1 MSATGCQSVE
11 QGALRADVAVIGGG
25 VSGLCAALYL
35 ARGGAEVVLLEAG
48 MIAGQG
54 SSANAGTLALQ
65 NKRPPMLPFFIE
77 GVEEWRRL
85 AESLE
90 LDIGYGRPG
99 GLQVA
104 ETGADLVVLE
114 EQAGR
119 LRDHGIAVDWM
130 EGSALT
136 ARAPWLAPSVRAATA
151 SDTDGYAD
159 PLRAGQALARAVCAA
174 GGRIRTHAPVVEAL
188 RHGTGYALTG
198 PSGTVTCD
206 SVVIA
211 AGPWSAALARR
222 FGAALD
228 VEPNTIILTV
238 TESAPAA
245 LDRVVTHI
253 RGRLTI
259 KQTAAGGCLIGGGW
273 YGRGD
278 FAGGRCDIAYNSLI
292 HNLRLACAVVPF
304 LAGLRTLRHWAGYE
318 ARTRHGRPL
327 LGAVPGRAG
336 LYALVPSAGGWTAA
350 ALGGRLIAECVL
362 TGRTP
367 PLAEGLAPEAG

>member
-273 YGRGD
+273 YG
-278 FAGGRCDIAYNSLI
+278 LI

>member
-228 VEPNTIILTV
+228 VEPNTIILT
-238 TESAPAA
+238 
-245 LDRVVTHI
+245 
-253 RGRLTI
+253 
-259 KQTAAGGCLIGGGW
+259 AAGGCLIGGGW